1 MDASLSSPS
10 QFFTYLRRPQR
21 QYILDS
27 QQRSSHIDSYVI
39 ISSTESKFSGWSAA
53 AFIPDHPFNFI
64 FYPWLQR
71 FRCCCLPS
79 KSMPFTPRYYRW
91 HTISRSFII
100 LAFIFAS
107 KGGGLGGVG
116 GVFGRYVNKGP
127 SSRSAFVSAVNPSSS
142 TSAMSS
148 SSENAADECSTS
160 LPSRVMHQQ
169 DPNLWLYHVET
180 TTSTMD
186 EARKIVESITT
197 TDDTDKSNATPK
209 SFLISAAS
217 QSRGRGTTQRNWKS
231 SQRGN
236 ALFTIG
242 IPQSAWMVGLKKIN
256 NGNMVPLTLLP
267 LKVGSL
273 VAQQIQQSL
282 EKCIEEDNKHQGVS
296 KSAAP
301 KVTVKW
307 PNDVL
312 LKQSSSSSTQSSY
325 EKVAGILIESAK
337 DWFIIGIGINV
348 GYAPDIPQEG
358 ADYGRQATC
367 FSQYCAAAAA
377 VDANGDD
384 EDNNE
389 EYWVE
394 VSKTLAVD
402 VAYDLHSWI
411 HSRPDEYSSSVDE
424 HSRGAILD
432 KWKSFLDWD
441 MELTLRDTPKRE
453 RVRLTGVMEDGRVI
467 VKEVETGT
475 TRTLVADY
483 FL

>member
-1 MDASLSSPS
+1 MTL
-10 QFFTYLRRPQR
+10 
-21 QYILDS
+21 
-27 QQRSSHIDSYVI
+27 
-39 ISSTESKFSGWSAA
+39 
-53 AFIPDHPFNFI
+53 
-64 FYPWLQR
+64 
-71 FRCCCLPS
+71 
-79 KSMPFTPRYYRW
+79 TPRCYHCCNR
-91 HTISRSFII
+91 SRFIII
-100 LAFIFAS
+100 LAFVFAS

-116 GVFGRYVNKGP
+116 GVLGRYVSGG
-127 SSRSAFVSAVNPSSS
+127 SRSAFVSAVNPSSS
-142 TSAMSS
+142 STSAMSS
-148 SSENAADECSTS
+148 SSENTADECSTL
-160 LPSRVMHQQ
+160 LPSKVTHQQ

-197 TDDTDKSNATPK
+197 DDTDERPK

-217 QSRGRGTTQRNWKS
+217 QSQGRGTTQRNWKS

-242 IPQSAWMVGLKKIN
+242 IPQSAWMVDLKKKN
-256 NGNMVPLTLLP
+256 HGSMVPLTLLP

-273 VAQQIQQSL
+273 VAQQIQRSL
-282 EKCIEEDNKHQGVS
+282 EECLQDDKHQGMS
-296 KSAAP
+296 NAAP

-312 LKQSSSSSTQSSY
+312 LKQSSSTQSSY

-348 GYAPDIPQEG
+348 GYAPDIPKEG
-358 ADYGRQATC
+358 SDYGRQATC
-367 FSQYCAAAAA
+367 FSQYCNATASA
-377 VDANGDD
+377 DATNDD
-384 EDNNE
+384 DDNE

-394 VSKTLAVD
+394 VSKKLAVD
-402 VAYDLHSWI
+402 IAYDLHSWL
-411 HSRPDEYSSSVDE
+411 HSTPDEHLSSIDQ
-424 HSRGAILD
+424 HSGGAILD

-441 MELTLRDTPKRE
+441 MELVLRDTPKRE
-453 RVRLTGVMEDGRVI
+453 RVRLTGVMADGRVI

>member
-1 MDASLSSPS
+1 M
-10 QFFTYLRRPQR
+10 T
-21 QYILDS
+21 
-27 QQRSSHIDSYVI
+27 
-39 ISSTESKFSGWSAA
+39 
-53 AFIPDHPFNFI
+53 
-64 FYPWLQR
+64 
-71 FRCCCLPS
+71 
-79 KSMPFTPRYYRW
+79 FTPRCRLCCLTKF
-91 HTISRSFII
+91 HFSII
-100 LAFIFAS
+100 LAFVFAS

-116 GVFGRYVNKGP
+116 GVFGRYVNTGP
-127 SSRSAFVSAVNPSSS
+127 SRSAFVSAVNPSS

-148 SSENAADECSTS
+148 SSGNTADECPTL
-160 LPSRVMHQQ
+160 LPSKVMHQ
-169 DPNLWLYHVET
+169 DPTLWLYHVET

-197 TDDTDKSNATPK
+197 TDDTDEGITTPK
-209 SFLISAAS
+209 SFLISASS

-242 IPQSAWMVGLKKIN
+242 IPQSAWMVDLKKKN
-256 NGNMVPLTLLP
+256 HGSMVPLTFLP

-282 EKCIEEDNKHQGVS
+282 EKCMGQDEHQSGS
-296 KSAAP
+296 KSAP
-301 KVTVKW
+301 RVIVKW

-312 LKQSSSSSTQSSY
+312 LKQSSSAQSAY

-337 DWFIIGIGINV
+337 DWFIIGIGINA
-348 GYAPDIPQEG
+348 GYAPDIPKEG

-367 FSQYCAAAAA
+367 ISQYCNAAAAAAA
-377 VDANGDD
+377 VDANNDD
-384 EDNNE
+384 VNNE

-394 VSKTLAVD
+394 VSKKLAVD

-411 HSRPDEYSSSVDE
+411 HSRPDEHSSNSIDE
-424 HSRGAILD
+424 HSGRAILD

-441 MELTLRDTPKRE
+441 MELILRDTPKRE
-453 RVRLTGVMEDGRVI
+453 RVKLTGIMEDGRII